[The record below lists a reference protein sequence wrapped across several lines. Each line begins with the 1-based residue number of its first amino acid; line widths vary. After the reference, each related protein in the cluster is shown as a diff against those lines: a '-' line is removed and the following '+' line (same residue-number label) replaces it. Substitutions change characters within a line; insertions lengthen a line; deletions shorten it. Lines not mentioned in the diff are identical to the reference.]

1 MFRYSGRVS
10 ARAPDRAEAVGGSL
24 VGRVGGRARSVPSA
38 HALSAGE
45 SAWLAALPC
54 ALVLL
59 ALVVL
64 LGPPLGRA
72 LFEPTGAEHIWP
84 RFHDLRGVRPE
95 PIEHARYVLAL
106 LGPVLIVGAGWL
118 LRGRSVRAIV
128 PALATPLAQVAL
140 AAFAVACVIAQR
152 EHLYGD
158 EFTGGRGF
166 RATVYFTLPTLAVA
180 VAIALGTAF
189 ALSRPAVTERIG
201 RAVRETPLRRALA
214 LALAGLVT
222 LAYLLSAFNT
232 DGTINVANVAL
243 WDHTA
248 FYVDEAFSILN
259 GQAPLVDFH
268 AQYGHLWAYVAAAGM
283 TLLGASLGVFA
294 AIMLAGTAAT
304 MATVFATL
312 RRIVGGSSLLTASL
326 FLPFVATSFFLKAGP
341 PDNRYSP
348 AGLFSLFPIR
358 YAGPYVLLWLLV
370 RRLDT
375 GSTRRLLPLLTL
387 AGLVVVNNPEF
398 GVPAVGATLVVLAW
412 SLPDRSP
419 RGLARL
425 GLEALGGTAIAV
437 ALVSALTLAVGGG
450 LPHFGML
457 LLYPRIFGTE
467 GFGLLPMPAFGFH
480 LVVYVTFVA
489 AISVA
494 AVRGMSGEQRALSGA
509 LAWIGVFGLGVGA
522 YFTGRSHPQVLED
535 LFSVWSYALVLLA
548 IVAVRAIVRRPSRL
562 PQPAELLVLVGVGAM
577 VCSLAQIPTPWS
589 QVERIRRSQPHDVR
603 VVTAIGHAIA
613 ERTRPGEPVAVLV
626 RPGHQI
632 SEEIGIRD
640 VTPYANIDSMMTE
653 QQWGEMIRAL
663 RSAGGTKL
671 FVQRETLFGE
681 HVDWL
686 AARGYEPY
694 VEWRAIAL
702 IGFIEKPA
710 GARPPTRRSAR
721 P

>member
-1 MFRYSGRVS
+1 MT
-10 ARAPDRAEAVGGSL
+10 
-24 VGRVGGRARSVPSA
+24 SA

-59 ALVVL
+59 AIVVL

-84 RFHDLRGVRPE
+84 RFYQLHAVRPE
-95 PIEHARYVLAL
+95 PTEHARYVLAL
-106 LGPVLIVGAGWL
+106 LGPLLVVGAAWP
-118 LRGRSVRAIV
+118 LRGRGVRAIV
-128 PALATPLAQVAL
+128 PTIATLLAQAAL
-140 AAFAVACVIAQR
+140 AAFVVICVIAQR
-152 EHLYGD
+152 EHRYEGA
-158 EFTGGRGF
+158 FTGGRGF
-166 RATVYFTLPTLAVA
+166 RATIYFTSPTLVVA
-180 VAIALGTAF
+180 VAIALAIGLVLA
-189 ALSRPAVTERIG
+189 RPATTARIA
-201 RAVRETPLRRALA
+201 RAVRETSLRHALA
-214 LALAGLVT
+214 LAVAALVT
-222 LAYLLSAFNT
+222 VAYLLSAFNT

-268 AQYGHLWAYVAAAGM
+268 AQYGQLWAYIAAGGL
-283 TLLGASLGVFA
+283 TLFGASLGVFA
-294 AIMLAGTAAT
+294 AIMLAGTAAA

-312 RRIVGGSSLLTASL
+312 RRILGGSSLLTLAL
-326 FLPFVATSFFLKAGP
+326 FLPFVATSFFLKGGP

-348 AGLFSLFPIR
+348 AGLFSLFPMR

-370 RRLDT
+370 RRLGT
-375 GSTRRLLPLLTL
+375 RSTRRMLPLLAF
-387 AGLVVVNNPEF
+387 AGLVVINNPEF

-425 GLEALGGTAIAV
+425 GLEALGGAAIAV
-437 ALVSALTLAVGGG
+437 VLVSILTLTVGGG

-457 LLYPRIFGTE
+457 LLFPRIYGSE
-467 GFGLLPMPAFGFH
+467 GFGLLPMPAIGFH

-489 AISVA
+489 AIAVA
-494 AVRGMSGEQRALSGA
+494 AARGVADDDRALSAA
-509 LAWIGVFGLGVGA
+509 LVWVGIFGLGVGA

-548 IVAVRAIVRRPSRL
+548 IVAARAIARRPGHR
-562 PQPAELLVLVGVGAM
+562 PQLAELLVFAGIGVM

-589 QVERIRRSQPHDVR
+589 QIERIRRSQPHDVR
-603 VVTAIGHAIA
+603 VVTAIAEAIR
-613 ERTRPGEPVAVLV
+613 EKTRRGEPVAVLV

-640 VTPYANIDSMMTE
+640 ITPYANIDSMMTE
-653 QQWGEMIRAL
+653 QQWGETIRAL
-663 RSAGGTKL
+663 QRAGGTKL
-671 FVQRETLFGE
+671 FVQQETLFEE

-686 AARGYEPY
+686 AARGYRPY
-694 VEWRAIAL
+694 VGWRQLAL
-702 IGFIEKPA
+702 IGFVKKPA
-710 GARPPTRRSAR
+710 RRAPASRRSAH